1 MALNIKKKYRV
12 LIELAKRARKNAYA
26 PYSRYPVGAAV
37 MTASG
42 RFFTGANVENA
53 SYGLSLCAER
63 VAIFNAVS
71 RGEKALQAVAV
82 AARSARPCGAC
93 RQVMME
99 FSTKDTDLLIV
110 NLDPNKRETITRARV
125 YSMLPGPFDPL
136 ASGLLPANPHNL
148 IKRGRAGAKRRRPKR
163 KRNAKAAHRH
173 PSGSRN
179 SPRRRNKKRGS

>member
-71 RGEKALQAVAV
+71 RGETKVRAVAV
-82 AARSARPCGAC
+82 ACKDARPCGAC
-93 RQVMME
+93 RQVVME
-99 FSTKDTDLLIV
+99 FSDRDTALILVSTGKDDGHDRITV
-110 NLDPNKRETITRARV
+110 TRAAAL
-125 YSMLPGPFDPL
+125 LPGAFDPL
-136 ASGLLPANPHNL
+136 AAGLLPAP
-148 IKRGRAGAKRRRPKR
+148 ATPPK
-163 KRNAKAAHRH
+163 KK
-173 PSGSRN
+173 SR
-179 SPRRRNKKRGS
+179 S